1 MTSNTKI
8 SLLKNFKKD
17 YFNYLI
23 SIILPAFISSLS
35 IPVFKNILG
44 AENYGRFSIW
54 FNAILIVTAVLSGWI
69 AQSII
74 RFFPAS
80 NNKYSF
86 SRKAIILSL
95 KTQILFFLP
104 VFLLALYISQ
114 NFLLALLSAFISVTI
129 SLQFTILPIIQS
141 GFLSKKI
148 ISSEIIRV
156 STYVGGAILL
166 LKLSNLS
173 YLNSLFIA
181 ILTSYLFSLVFLLI
195 KAFQFLKTNDVNEQ
209 NSDKILTFKKFFKY
223 GGPLSLWF
231 LFVYLTSYIDKIFM
245 LKYLG
250 GETQGNYQALF
261 DLLYRGLTI
270 MMSPIVTSLFPILTA
285 AYESS
290 NSKDIRKFLKKI
302 ISYELVAFFGIT
314 VSYWLFGSQLL
325 FLILKIPDTFT
336 FKLMGFLI
344 ICGTFIWQLAVLAQK
359 RFELKLK
366 SFFLFISVGFAL
378 LIQFLFYLFFKNAD
392 TPLIYPLGFVLSGF
406 IYLVIISFSELRSF
420 SSSLFSKPNHKIN

>member
-1 MTSNTKI
+1 MTPNTKI

-54 FNAILIVTAVLSGWI
+54 FNAILIVTAVLSGWV

-86 SRKAIILSL
+86 SRKAFRLSL
-95 KTQILFFLP
+95 KTQIIFFLP

-181 ILTSYLFSLVFLLI
+181 ILTSYLFSLIFLLI
-195 KAFQFLKTNDVNEQ
+195 KAFQFLKINDVNEQ
-209 NSDKILTFKKFFKY
+209 NPDKILTFKKFFKY

-290 NSKDIRKFLKKI
+290 NRKDIRKFLKKI
-302 ISYELVAFFGIT
+302 ISYELIAFFG
-314 VSYWLFGSQLL
+314 VSILYWLFGSQLL
-325 FLILKIPDTFT
+325 FRILKIPDTFT

-344 ICGTFIWQLAVLAQK
+344 ICGTFIWQLAVLVQK
-359 RFELKLK
+359 RFELKLN
-366 SFFLFISVGFAL
+366 SFFLFITIGFAL
-378 LIQFLFYLFFKNAD
+378 VTQFLFYILFRNVD
-392 TPLIYPLGFVLSGF
+392 TPLIYPLGFVLSGC
-406 IYLVIISFSELRSF
+406 IYLLMISFSELRSF
-420 SSSLFSKPNHKIN
+420 SKKLFSNPNLKIN